1 MASVRERRLAR
12 PASALVVIVT
22 IALVSIGGAQAP
34 PGVDTSSIGPQV
46 GDTIPAFD
54 GVDQFGKRQTLD
66 TARGPNGLMLVFFR
80 STDR

>member
-1 MASVRERRLAR
+1 MASVRERRIAR

-34 PGVDTSSIGPQV
+34 PRVDTSSIGPKV
-46 GDTIPAFD
+46 GDTIPPFD

-66 TARGPNGLMLVFFR
+66 TARGPKGLMLVFFR
-80 STDR
+80 SADW